1 MRALSLWI
9 TFSNMLLHFFLQ
21 KIQSIFIL
29 KPQWGVEDIDI
40 LDASIF
46 QQKGL
51 GIQLLIQLILKHSP
65 HLPPTRLAVRKVK

>member
-1 MRALSLWI
+1 
-9 TFSNMLLHFFLQ
+9 MLLRFFLQ
-21 KIQSIFIL
+21 KMQSIFIL

-51 GIQLLIQLILKHSP
+51 RIQLLIQLILKHSP
-65 HLPPTRLAVRKVK
+65 HLPPTKASCQESEMR